1 MVDSKG
7 WAMDSRSDGG
17 PARKRREAM
26 SASPTDDDAVRRV
39 VWA

>member
-1 MVDSKG
+1 MVNSKG

-26 SASPTDDDAVRRV
+26 CGIADRR
-39 VWA
+39 